1 MCDICIE
8 IDKRVEEDGPALR
21 KTTDLPTIDRINLAI
36 SQLYAD
42 RVDCIKIRPSRA
54 SLAILPF
61 RSLLTVENLSPIIQ
75 VSYFE
80 QPVTGETC
88 KLSLG
93 RWRGTENVPCRQQ
106 ISSGN
111 TPMKPC

>member
-42 RVDCIKIRPSRA
+42 RVRLHQNPS
-54 SLAILPF
+54 
-61 RSLLTVENLSPIIQ
+61 Q
-75 VSYFE
+75 
-80 QPVTGETC
+80 
-88 KLSLG
+88 
-93 RWRGTENVPCRQQ
+93 
-106 ISSGN
+106 
-111 TPMKPC
+111 